1 MKKHF
6 FLLSF
11 VLALLLAGGI
21 TAVSQAQSPAQ
32 TAAAWLAATHQNSDG
47 GYASFS
53 SGAGAAP
60 SDVGGTVDALLALG
74 SAAADV
80 RVPLDHLRQ
89 RPDDLVAYAAAD
101 GGSAGKLILALNA
114 AGADPRDFAG
124 GDFVAQLQDQLAPDG
139 SYAVFNAFG
148 QALAI
153 LGLSAA
159 GEPVPETAVAYL
171 TALQAT
177 GGDLDGSWDD
187 GFGTAGNVDATALAL
202 MALRAAGA
210 APDDPAIARAAAF
223 LARVQLPGGG
233 WEYAAGFGENA
244 NSTALAIQALR
255 ANDADAAQPLNA
267 LLGWQSA
274 SGAFQ
279 ADFGSGRFDDFYATV
294 QALPAAAGWGLPFGA
309 APAAAPAAGSPP
321 AGLMVGIVLA
331 ALLIFIL
338 FGFLI
343 SRRTRAPG
351 SQ

>member
-1 MKKHF
+1 MKKYF

-32 TAAAWLAATHQNSDG
+32 TAAAWLVETHQNGDG

-80 RVPLDHLRQ
+80 SVPLDYLRQ

-124 GDFVAQLQDQLAPDG
+124 VDFVAQLQDQLAPDG

-159 GEPVPETAVAYL
+159 GEPVPDTAVAYL

-202 MALRAAGA
+202 MALLAADVA
-210 APDDPAIARAAAF
+210 ADAPAVARAADF
-223 LARVQLPGGG
+223 LARVQLPGG

-255 ANDADAAQPLNA
+255 ANGADAAQPLNA
-267 LLGWQSA
+267 LLGWQSD

-351 SQ
+351 SE